1 MAGFYRRIP
10 VMISFYFLA
19 DKFRP
24 YFINNMDQNTLK
36 DLYSDFSHQL
46 NQGER
51 SMEDNGQWVWVMG
64 MGKRSLY
71 NDDKRN
77 NIVRLIKKST
87 QNGMIDDIE

>member
-24 YFINNMDQNTLK
+24 YFINNMDQNTLQ

-51 SMEDNGQWVWVMG
+51 SMEDGP